1 MPIPETE
8 TDAPGLGTAAK
19 LVAEKASAIAR
30 LELEL
35 ASMELKKKIAAI
47 GVGLGLGIGALLVL
61 VYALGFLFATIAAG
75 LAEFLDTWLALLIV
89 GVGLLLVS
97 GILGLLAVR
106 SLKRGTPPVPE
117 QAIDEAK
124 LTTQALK
131 SNGSG

>member
-1 MPIPETE
+1 MPTQE
-8 TDAPGLGTAAK
+8 TDVSLGSAAK

-35 ASMELKKKIAAI
+35 ASMELKKKVAAL
-47 GVGLGLGIGALLVL
+47 GVGIGLALAAAVVG
-61 VYALGFLFATIAAG
+61 VYSIGFLFATIAAG
-75 LAEFLDTWLALLIV
+75 LAEFMPVWLALLIV
-89 GVGLLLVS
+89 TLVLLVTT
-97 GILGLLAVR
+97 GILGLLAIR
-106 SLKRGTPPVPE
+106 SIKRGTPPVPE